1 MKKTYTPDQV
11 RELICELNLSNRAF
25 CRSVF
30 LNRGTFSRFM
40 RGQCYLSERVNSN
53 IAALDHMACQKNK
66 MAKNGSILAKIKRI
80 LGV

>member
-1 MKKTYTPDQV
+1 MKKTYTPEQV

-30 LNRGTFSRFM
+30 LNRGTFSKFM
-40 RGQCYLSERVNSN
+40 RRQCYLSERVTSN
-53 IAALDHMACQKNK
+53 IAALDYMAEQKKK
-66 MAKNGSILAKIKRI
+66 MAKNVSFWQKIKNM